1 MFVLIDCTLKIVKQ
15 QKLIL
20 VRRFY
25 RHVLWLSYD
34 LCVETLF
41 VSDYAN
47 AALKNADRATLGSL
61 EIKEVKHI
69 FAFLTVY
76 GIPSSLN
83 IEKFCYFKL
92 Q

>member
-1 MFVLIDCTLKIVKQ
+1 MLEDFTGMYCVYHMTRVLIW
-15 QKLIL
+15 
-20 VRRFY
+20 F
-25 RHVLWLSYD
+25 S
-34 LCVETLF
+34 ETLF
-41 VSDYAN
+41 VSDFAN
-47 AALKNADRATLGSL
+47 AAPKNADIEILGSL
-61 EIKEVKHI
+61 GIKKVKHI

>member
-1 MFVLIDCTLKIVKQ
+1 MLDFTGMYCGYHMTCVLIW
-15 QKLIL
+15 
-20 VRRFY
+20 F
-25 RHVLWLSYD
+25 S
-34 LCVETLF
+34 ETLF

>member
-1 MFVLIDCTLKIVKQ
+1 MYCGYHMTCVLIW
-15 QKLIL
+15 
-20 VRRFY
+20 F
-25 RHVLWLSYD
+25 S
-34 LCVETLF
+34 ETLF

-47 AALKNADRATLGSL
+47 AALKNADRATLRSL

-83 IEKFCYFKL
+83 KEKFCYFKL

>member
-1 MFVLIDCTLKIVKQ
+1 MLI
-15 QKLIL
+15 
-20 VRRFY
+20 
-25 RHVLWLSYD
+25 
-34 LCVETLF
+34 
-41 VSDYAN
+41 N